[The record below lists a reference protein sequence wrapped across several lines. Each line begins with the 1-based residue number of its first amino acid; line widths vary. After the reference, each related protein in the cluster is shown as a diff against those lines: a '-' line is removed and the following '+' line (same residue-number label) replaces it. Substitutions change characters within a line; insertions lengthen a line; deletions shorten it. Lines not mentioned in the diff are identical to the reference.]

1 VVRQQREKKEDE
13 DDLIIAL
20 LRERLERLELE
31 DRLKQLEESA
41 ALGSKFPLLETRFN
55 ELKDRYIEAHNT
67 LEKTTEYY
75 KNQLE
80 AAARLQSSNKCI
92 VTLDIFTNKL
102 VFDMLVEKIFEPGK
116 KFIHFK
122 YVDNKVTK
130 VE

>member
-1 VVRQQREKKEDE
+1 MEGE
-13 DDLIIAL
+13 DDLISAL
-20 LRERLERLELE
+20 LQERLDRLELE

-41 ALGSKFPLLETRFN
+41 ALGSKFLLLENRFN

-80 AAARLQSSNKCI
+80 AAARLQSSNKGI
-92 VTLDIFTNKL
+92 VTLDIFTNKP

>member
-20 LRERLERLELE
+20 LRERLDRLELE
-31 DRLKQLEESA
+31 DRLRYLEKLAPLENE
-41 ALGSKFPLLETRFN
+41 FPLLESRFN
-55 ELKDRYIEAHNT
+55 ELKKKYIEAYDT

-75 KNQLE
+75 KNQLQ
-80 AAARLQSSNKCI
+80 AAARLQSSNKGI
-92 VTLDIFTNKL
+92 VTLDIFTNKP